1 MSNAIPGNRAGI
13 LTQVTEPGVKSQIPS
28 LEQVWLYIPKLLP
41 LGTREAGGS
50 TLRYFW
56 LI

>member
-28 LEQVWLYIPKLLP
+28 LEQVWLYIPKLLS